1 MSLVDDAVRE
11 AITESIKI
19 QKETRELLKQGLI
32 DQKEADSR
40 LANAMQAVLFAETAA
55 ARVKNATA
63 NESYRR
69 TQTTP

>member
-1 MSLVDDAVRE
+1 MSLVDDAVRK

-19 QKETRELLKQGLI
+19 QKETRDLLKQGLI

-40 LANAMQAVLFAETAA
+40 LANAMQTVLFAETAA